1 MKSLSPTNAGS
12 FGLSLKRINFRWL
25 LLLGA
30 LVLLFAAQGLA
41 QEATIVGTVTDPSGA
56 AVANAKV
63 TLTNTDTGVS
73 KELTTNDAGQ
83 YNAIDIHIGHYE
95 VKVETSGFKT
105 AERKGIILQVGDRQ
119 RADFQLAVG
128 GSQEMVT
135 VEANTIAVQ
144 ADTGEVS
151 NVVTGQQ
158 IEGLSINGRGI
169 YQLAALAPGANSQI
183 DTNAPNTPVGG
194 SAGVEFN
201 GMRQN
206 HNLYLLD
213 GGENSDRGG
222 AGGMSIAPSV
232 DAIAEFRQLTSN
244 YSADFG
250 LSSGGTM
257 TMVLK
262 SGTKQFHAAAW
273 EFDRNDAFDARYY
286 TNRAPNKPSELR
298 INHFAF
304 NVGGPVTFGKLY
316 NPDKNKTFF
325 FYNMEWRKYINGNN
339 LQQLEPDPGTYTGDF
354 SNALANIQI
363 PHAPDFSGTGNVDPN
378 VLFANCPGGT
388 NPDPVNLLPGGAF
401 PNNIIPSCMLSG
413 QANALLNAG
422 GKYGGIFAPPNGVDG
437 NGNPAFFGGNNA
449 PTNLKEEI
457 VRIDH
462 NFNSKFSVFG
472 HFVAEQVAQNFGT
485 TLWAWANQPTVGT
498 SFGNPSYS
506 GVIHA
511 TYAISPTLLN
521 EVAFNYNGNRIN
533 IVPTGLYSATGT
545 QYDTSRR
552 LFTGPNNN
560 DRLPAIQLS
569 GHLGAIYEVAS
580 WPWHNKADDYQ
591 IRDDVSWTKGSH
603 QMKMGFSWAIYKK
616 VQDLFGDTQGVF
628 NFNGNY
634 TGSDFGDFLLGLSNS
649 YNELGVQDH
658 GFWNNVSP
666 ALYFQDNWR
675 VNKRLTLNLGL
686 RWDGIPHT
694 YEANNRMG
702 NFYPNLYNPANAALL
717 DTNGNICS
725 PTDVANGDPNCPTVS
740 PGLGTSPNPVLA
752 GYQFYLNGIGIPGQ
766 TSGVPKGLVNTQWAA
781 FGPRIGWA
789 YDLTGSGKTIFR
801 GGFGTMYERI
811 QGNDMYNAGPNIP
824 FSTSVTFN
832 NVSLENP
839 KTFLI
844 NGQTAV
850 APITV
855 AGITGLAVDHY
866 KPPVV
871 YQYSAG
877 IQRSLASRTVLSLMY
892 VGNQSR
898 QQNYYTETNL
908 PDPANLPG
916 LINGTIP
923 GGFNAVAPF
932 RGFGSIRMAYD
943 GANAHYNGLQL
954 DLNSQ
959 VKRDLSLR
967 VFYTLSRGYDPSN
980 QTNGGGGGG
989 DLVGVSNPYEGWRYD
1004 WGPGGYDRLHNL
1016 SANFIYDL
1024 PFLRHASNAVL
1035 RTVVGGWEVS
1045 GIVTIESGQ
1054 PINITLSGGQGGN
1067 GVGGNNRPDLTG
1079 SIQKIHSK
1087 TDWIS
1092 PSAFTAPTMG
1102 AWGNL
1107 PYDYVRGP
1115 GLQIWNLSLFKNF
1128 VFSEARGSQF
1138 ELRLETF
1145 NSFNHANPTGVNTG
1159 WDSPTSTSFGT
1170 VNNYFPQRIIQ
1181 LGGKISF

>member
-1 MKSLSPTNAGS
+1 MKSLSPTNAEGCGRS
-12 FGLSLKRINFRWL
+12 LTSRNLVRFAVVVLSLLF
-25 LLLGA
+25 
-30 LVLLFAAQGLA
+30 LFALATPAFA

-56 AVANAKV
+56 AVADAKV
-63 TLTNTDTGVS
+63 TLTNVDTGVA
-73 KELTTNDAGQ
+73 KVFPTNDSGQ
-83 YNAIDIHIGHYE
+83 FVAVDIHIGRYDI
-95 VKVETSGFKT
+95 KVEKSGFKT
-105 AERKGIILQVGDRQ
+105 EEKKNLVLQVGDRT
-119 RADFQLAVG
+119 RADFQLSVG
-128 GSQEMVT
+128 GSQETVT
-135 VEANTIAVQ
+135 VEANTVAVQ

-151 NVVTGQQ
+151 NVITGQQ
-158 IEGLSINGRGI
+158 IANLSINGRGI
-169 YQLAALAPGANSQI
+169 YQLAALAPGASSQI

-194 SAGVEFN
+194 SASVEYN

-244 YSADFG
+244 YSADYG

-257 TMVLK
+257 TLVLK
-262 SGTKQFHAAAW
+262 SGTKQFHGAAW
-273 EFDRNDAFDARYY
+273 EFNRNDAFDARYY
-286 TNRAPNKPSELR
+286 TNRAPAKPAELR
-298 INHFAF
+298 INQFGF
-304 NVGGPVTFGKLY
+304 NIGGPVTFGKLY

-339 LQQLEPDPGTYTGDF
+339 LQQLEPDTSTYGGDF
-354 SNALANIQI
+354 SNALPNIQI
-363 PHAPDFSGTGNVDPN
+363 PKAPDFSATGNVAPS
-378 VLFANCPGGT
+378 VLFANCPGQAAPAGVT
-388 NPDPVNLLPGGAF
+388 PKNAF
-401 PNNIIPSCMLSG
+401 PGNIIPSCMLS
-413 QANALLNAG
+413 ANAHALLTAG
-422 GKYGGIFAPPNGVDG
+422 GKYGGIFPAPNGVDQ
-437 NGNPAFFGGNNA
+437 NGNPSFFGGNNA
-449 PTNLKEEI
+449 PTNLREEI

-472 HFVAEQVAQNFGT
+472 HFVAESVAQNFGT

-506 GVIHA
+506 GVIHT

-533 IVPTGLYSATGT
+533 IVPTGLFSAPSSF
-545 QYDTSRR
+545 QFNR

-560 DRLPAIQLS
+560 NRIPAIQLS

-591 IRDDVSWTKGSH
+591 IRDDLSWTRGAH
-603 QMKMGFSWAIYKK
+603 QMKMGFSWALYKK

-634 TGSDFGDFLLGLSNS
+634 TGTDFGDFLLGLGNS

-686 RWDGIPHT
+686 RWDGVPHT

-702 NFYPNLYNPANAALL
+702 NFYPGLYNSANAATL
-717 DTNGNICS
+717 DNNGNICS
-725 PTDVANGDPNCPTVS
+725 GPASGTLNPGCSGAS
-740 PGLGTSPNPVLA
+740 QGLGTSPNPVLA
-752 GYQFYLNGIGIPGQ
+752 GHQFYLNGIGIPGK
-766 TSGVPKGLVNTQWAA
+766 TPGVPKGLVDTNWAA

-789 YDLTGSGKTIFR
+789 YDLTGSGKTVFR
-801 GGFGTMYERI
+801 GGFGAMYERI

-832 NVSLENP
+832 GVSLENP
-839 KTFLI
+839 STYLN
-844 NGQTAV
+844 NGSTAV
-850 APITV
+850 APVTV
-855 AGITGLAVDHY
+855 ADITGLAVKQY
-866 KPPVV
+866 KLPVV

-877 IQRSLASRTVLSLMY
+877 VQHSLASRTVLAVMY
-892 VGNQSR
+892 VGNESR
-898 QQNYYTETNL
+898 QQNYYSDINL
-908 PDPANLPG
+908 PNPSLLPDIYNNKIHRNTVNPY
-916 LINGTIP
+916 L
-923 GGFNAVAPF
+923 
-932 RGFGSIRMAYD
+932 GFGALKMSAD
-943 GANAHYNGLQL
+943 GANAHYNGLQV

-959 VKRDLSLR
+959 IKRDLSLR

-980 QTNGGGGGG
+980 QTNGGSGGG
-989 DLVGVSNPYEGWRYD
+989 DLVTVSNPYEGWKYD

-1016 SANFIYDL
+1016 SFNFIYDL
-1024 PFLRHASNAVL
+1024 PFLRHASNAFV
-1035 RTVVGGWEVS
+1035 RTVAGGWEVS
-1045 GIVTIESGQ
+1045 GIVTIESGR
-1054 PINITLSGGQGGN
+1054 PFNITLNGAQGGM
-1067 GVGGNNRPDLTG
+1067 GIGGNNRPDVAGHISTPHTKEHWVDVG
-1079 SIQKIHSK
+1079 SFSK
-1087 TDWIS
+1087 PAD
-1092 PSAFTAPTMG
+1092 G

-1107 PYDYVRGP
+1107 GYDAVRGP
-1115 GLQIWNLSLFKNF
+1115 GLNIWNMSLFKNF

-1145 NSFNHANPTGVNTG
+1145 NTFNHTTPTGINTG
-1159 WDSPTSTSFGT
+1159 WEPGSTSFGS
-1170 VNNYFPQRIIQ
+1170 VNNYFPARIIQ